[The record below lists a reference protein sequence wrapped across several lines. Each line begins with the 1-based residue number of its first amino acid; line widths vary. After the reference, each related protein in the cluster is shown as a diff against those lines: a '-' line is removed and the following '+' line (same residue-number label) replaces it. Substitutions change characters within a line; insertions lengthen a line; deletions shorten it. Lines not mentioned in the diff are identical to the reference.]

1 MPVDPAQ
8 LKVITMPRT
17 ESENQFDQM
26 MAQNQQNLLQARGAT
41 SPFRPIDCPDSTYYA
56 CLTKVSRE
64 IVTEKVYVDGKE
76 TGATQ
81 KVPRVQFKLIIVADA
96 NPQCPPGQKEQYQG
110 VQGYINYNLT
120 PGNQDRWDRLM
131 ADLENLGV
139 PTRNF
144 VPTEQ
149 HIQNPQVQLTMAQGL
164 EMLNRGVPDP
174 TSPTGYRK
182 LYCTISV
189 ATTPKGKFT
198 NYRDVVPKEAI
209 EQWIGH
215 KLDEAAIVM
224 IGEDK
229 QQTPQIPMGQQ
240 MNPMNYQQPGA
251 VQSPLTGQQVYPP
264 AVNQPVGAAYAPQQG
279 MPMPQPQMGGM
290 QPPNMPMAPA
300 AAPAAPQP
308 GPPVYPQAGAD
319 FAGDQANLV
328 WQPAD
333 NLFFDNFSK
342 HYYDQFGKYAPVTPK
357 LPEPPAPPAPPMMP
371 QMPMAQPMG
380 MPQQPPF
387 QPTGMM
393 PQPTPPQM
401 AQMPQLP
408 GMQPGGY
415 MPQPGQ
421 YPQVPQ

>member
-1 MPVDPAQ
+1 MA
-8 LKVITMPRT
+8 RT

-26 MAQNQQNLLQARGAT
+26 MVANQQNLLQARGAT
-41 SPFRPIDCPDSTYYA
+41 SPFRPIDCPDGTYYA

-64 IVTEKVYVDGKE
+64 IVSEKVYGPDGKD
-76 TGATQ
+76 TGSTQ

-96 NPQCPPGQKEQYQG
+96 NPQCPPGQKEQYSG

-182 LYCTISV
+182 LYCTIAV
-189 ATTPKGKFT
+189 ATTTKGKYT

-209 EQWIGH
+209 EQLLGH
-215 KLDEAAIVM
+215 KLDEAQIVM

-229 QQTPQIPMGQQ
+229 PQQQMQPQGMP

-251 VQSPLTGQQVYPP
+251 VQSPLTGQQIYPP
-264 AVNQPVGAAYAPQQG
+264 TQQTGSMPQPQQQI
-279 MPMPQPQMGGM
+279 PMPQPMMPQ
-290 QPPNMPMAPA
+290 QPIA
-300 AAPAAPQP
+300 
-308 GPPVYPQAGAD
+308 PVYPQAGAA

-328 WQPAD
+328 WQSAD
-333 NLFFDNFSK
+333 NLFFDNYSK
-342 HYYDQFGKYAPVTPK
+342 HYYDQFGNYAPVTPK
-357 LPEPPAPPAPPMMP
+357 LPEPPAPPMNPGIQPGMP
-371 QMPMAQPMG
+371 SVPAGYTQMGQA
-380 MPQQPPF
+380 PQQPPF
-387 QPTGMM
+387 SPTGMM
-393 PQPTPPQM
+393 PQPTPPQN
-401 AQMPQLP
+401 APMPQLP
-408 GMQPGGY
+408 GTMPQMPQQGY